1 MMENEELYRNLVIIL
16 KMFKNRPYHLAKYL
30 VENSALTEDFI
41 KKLKNSDKLK
51 ELNEDE
57 KSSEQKLL
65 PVPVPVYFVDISQ
78 MENFYN
84 SFIDDIKQLSKEK
97 SIEEI
102 TKDLNKKL
110 DDLIKQEKYEEAA
123 RVRDY
128 MNRNNIKRNF

>member
-1 MMENEELYRNLVIIL
+1 MENEELYRSLVILL

-51 ELNEDE
+51 ELNDGE
-57 KSSEQKLL
+57 KTSEQKLL

-84 SFIDDIKQLSKEK
+84 SFIDDIQQLSKEK

-102 TKDLNKKL
+102 TKELNIKL

-128 MNRNNIKRNF
+128 MTRNNIKRNL

>member
-1 MMENEELYRNLVIIL
+1 MENEEIYRSLVIIL

-30 VENSALTEDFI
+30 VENSALTEEFI

-51 ELNEDE
+51 EISDE
-57 KSSEQKLL
+57 EKKSEQRLL
-65 PVPVPVYFVDISQ
+65 PMPVPVYFVDISQ

-102 TKDLNKKL
+102 TNELNKKL
-110 DDLIKQEKYEEAA
+110 DDLIKKEKYEEAA

>member
-1 MMENEELYRNLVIIL
+1 MENEELYRSLVIML

-30 VENSALTEDFI
+30 VENSALTENFI
-41 KKLKNSDKLK
+41 KKIKNSDKLK
-51 ELNEDE
+51 EIDEDE

-65 PVPVPVYFVDISQ
+65 PVPVPLYFVDISQ

-84 SFIDDIKQLSKEK
+84 SFIDDIQQLSKEK

-128 MNRNNIKRNF
+128 MTRNNIKRNL

>member
-1 MMENEELYRNLVIIL
+1 MENEELYRSLVLLL

-30 VENSALTEDFI
+30 VENSALTDQFI
-41 KKLKNSDKLK
+41 EKLKNSDKLK
-51 ELNEDE
+51 EMNEDE

-65 PVPVPVYFVDISQ
+65 PVPVPVYFLDISQ

-84 SFIDDIKQLSKEK
+84 SFIDDIKKLSKDK
-97 SIEEI
+97 NMDEI
-102 TKDLNKKL
+102 TKELNSKL
-110 DDLIKQEKYEEAA
+110 DDLIKNEKYEEAA

>member
-1 MMENEELYRNLVIIL
+1 MENEELYRSLVIML

-41 KKLKNSDKLK
+41 KKIKNSDRLK

-102 TKDLNKKL
+102 TKNLNEKL

-128 MNRNNIKRNF
+128 MNRNNIKRNL

>member
-1 MMENEELYRNLVIIL
+1 MENEELYRSLVILL

-30 VENSALTEDFI
+30 VENSALTEEFI
-41 KKLKNSDKLK
+41 KKLKSSDRLK
-51 ELNEDE
+51 EFNEEE
-57 KSSEQKLL
+57 KVGQKLL
-65 PVPVPVYFVDISQ
+65 PVPVSVYFLDISQ

-97 SIEEI
+97 NIEEI
-102 TKDLNKKL
+102 TKEINKKL

-123 RVRDY
+123 RLRDY

>member
-1 MMENEELYRNLVIIL
+1 MENEELYRSLVIML

-30 VENSALTEDFI
+30 VENSALTDDFI
-41 KKLKNSDKLK
+41 KKIKNSDKLK
-51 ELNEDE
+51 EMNEDE

-97 SIEEI
+97 SIVEI

-128 MNRNNIKRNF
+128 MMRNNIERIF

>member
-1 MMENEELYRNLVIIL
+1 MENEELYRSLVIML

-41 KKLKNSDKLK
+41 KKIKNSDKLK

-102 TKDLNKKL
+102 TKNLNEKL

-128 MNRNNIKRNF
+128 MARNNIKRNL

>member
-1 MMENEELYRNLVIIL
+1 MENEELYRNLVIIL

-30 VENSALTEDFI
+30 VENSALTEEFI

>member
-1 MMENEELYRNLVIIL
+1 MENEELYRSLVIML

-41 KKLKNSDKLK
+41 KKIKNSDRLK
-51 ELNEDE
+51 ELNKEDE
-57 KSSEQKLL
+57 SSIQKLL
-65 PVPVPVYFVDISQ
+65 PLPVPVYFVDISQ

-97 SIEEI
+97 NIEEI

-110 DDLIKQEKYEEAA
+110 DALIKQEKYEEAA

-128 MNRNNIKRNF
+128 MNRNKIKRIF

>member
-1 MMENEELYRNLVIIL
+1 MENEELYRSLVILL

-41 KKLKNSDKLK
+41 QKLKKSDKLK
-51 ELNEDE
+51 EMNEEE
-57 KSSEQKLL
+57 KNSEQKLL
-65 PVPVPVYFVDISQ
+65 PVPVPVYFLDISQ

-97 SIEEI
+97 NLDKI
-102 TKDLNKKL
+102 TDELNKKL
-110 DDLIKQEKYEEAA
+110 DELIKQEKYEEAA

>member
-1 MMENEELYRNLVIIL
+1 MKNEELYRSLVIIL

-30 VENSALTEDFI
+30 VENSALTEEFI

-51 ELNEDE
+51 DLNEDE
-57 KSSEQKLL
+57 KSSGQKLL
-65 PVPVPVYFVDISQ
+65 PVPVYFVDISQ

-84 SFIDDIKQLSKEK
+84 SFIDDIQQLSKEK

-102 TKDLNKKL
+102 TKELNIKL

-128 MNRNNIKRNF
+128 MNRNNIKRNL

>member
-1 MMENEELYRNLVIIL
+1 MENEELYRSLVIML

-41 KKLKNSDKLK
+41 KKIKNSDKLK
-51 ELNEDE
+51 EMNEDE

-110 DDLIKQEKYEEAA
+110 NDLIKQEKYEEAA

-128 MNRNNIKRNF
+128 MMRNNIERIF

>member
-1 MMENEELYRNLVIIL
+1 MENEELYRSLVILL

-30 VENSALTEDFI
+30 VENSALTDEFI
-41 KKLKNSDKLK
+41 RKIKNSDRLK

-84 SFIDDIKQLSKEK
+84 SFIDDIQQLSKQK
-97 SIEEI
+97 GIEEV
-102 TKDLNKKL
+102 TKELNKKL
-110 DDLIKQEKYEEAA
+110 DDLIRKEKYEEAA

-128 MNRNNIKRNF
+128 MNRNNIKRY

>member
-1 MMENEELYRNLVIIL
+1 MENEEIYRSLVILL

-30 VENSALTEDFI
+30 VENSALTEEFI

-51 ELNEDE
+51 EISDE
-57 KSSEQKLL
+57 EKKSEQRLL

-102 TKDLNKKL
+102 TNELNKKL
-110 DDLIKQEKYEEAA
+110 DDLIKNEKYEEAA

>member
-1 MMENEELYRNLVIIL
+1 MENEELYRSLVILL

-30 VENSALTEDFI
+30 VENSALTEEFI
-41 KKLKNSDKLK
+41 RKLKNSDRLK

-84 SFIDDIKQLSKEK
+84 SFIDDIQQLSKQK
-97 SIEEI
+97 GIEEI
-102 TKDLNKKL
+102 TTELNKKL

-128 MNRNNIKRNF
+128 MSRNNIKRNL

>member
-1 MMENEELYRNLVIIL
+1 MENEELYRSLVILL

-30 VENSALTEDFI
+30 VENSALTDEFI

-51 ELNEDE
+51 ELNEEE
-57 KSSEQKLL
+57 KSEQKLL
-65 PVPVPVYFVDISQ
+65 PVPVSVYFLDISH

-97 SIEEI
+97 NIEEI
-102 TKDLNKKL
+102 TKEINKKL
-110 DDLIKQEKYEEAA
+110 DDLIRQEKYEEAA

-128 MNRNNIKRNF
+128 MNRNNIKRY

>member
-1 MMENEELYRNLVIIL
+1 MENEELYRSLVILL

-30 VENSALTEDFI
+30 VENSALTEEFI
-41 KKLKNSDKLK
+41 RKLKNSDRLK

-84 SFIDDIKQLSKEK
+84 SFIDDIQQLSKQK
-97 SIEEI
+97 GIEEV
-102 TKDLNKKL
+102 TKELNKKL
-110 DDLIKQEKYEEAA
+110 DDLIKKEKYEEAA

-128 MNRNNIKRNF
+128 MSRNNIKRNL

>member
-1 MMENEELYRNLVIIL
+1 MENEELYRSLVILL

-30 VENSALTEDFI
+30 VENSALTDEFI

-51 ELNEDE
+51 EFNEE
-57 KSSEQKLL
+57 KGEQKLL
-65 PVPVPVYFVDISQ
+65 PVPVSVYFLDISQ

-102 TKDLNKKL
+102 TKEVNKKL

-123 RVRDY
+123 RIRDY

>member
-1 MMENEELYRNLVIIL
+1 MENEELYRSLVILL

-30 VENSALTEDFI
+30 VENSALTEEFI
-41 KKLKNSDKLK
+41 KKLKSSDKLK
-51 ELNEDE
+51 EFNDEE
-57 KSSEQKLL
+57 KSEQRLL
-65 PVPVPVYFVDISQ
+65 PVPVSVYFLDISH

-84 SFIDDIKQLSKEK
+84 SFIDDIKQLSKENN
-97 SIEEI
+97 IEEI
-102 TKDLNKKL
+102 TNEINKKL

>member
-1 MMENEELYRNLVIIL
+1 MENEELYRSLVILL

-30 VENSALTEDFI
+30 VENSALTEEFI
-41 KKLKNSDKLK
+41 RKLKNSDRLK

-57 KSSEQKLL
+57 KSSDQKLL

-84 SFIDDIKQLSKEK
+84 SFVDDIQQLSKQK
-97 SIEEI
+97 GIEEV
-102 TKDLNKKL
+102 TKELNNKL
-110 DDLIKQEKYEEAA
+110 DDLIRKEKYEEAA

-128 MNRNNIKRNF
+128 MNRNNIKRNL

>member
-1 MMENEELYRNLVIIL
+1 MENEELYRSLVILL

-30 VENSALTEDFI
+30 VENSALTDDFI
-41 KKLKNSDKLK
+41 KKLKSSDKLK
-51 ELNEDE
+51 EISEGE
-57 KSSEQKLL
+57 KSEQQKAL
-65 PVPVPVYFVDISQ
+65 PSPVYFVDISQ
-78 MENFYN
+78 MENFYS
-84 SFIDDIKQLSKEK
+84 SFIDDIQQLSKEK

-128 MNRNNIKRNF
+128 MMRNNIERIF